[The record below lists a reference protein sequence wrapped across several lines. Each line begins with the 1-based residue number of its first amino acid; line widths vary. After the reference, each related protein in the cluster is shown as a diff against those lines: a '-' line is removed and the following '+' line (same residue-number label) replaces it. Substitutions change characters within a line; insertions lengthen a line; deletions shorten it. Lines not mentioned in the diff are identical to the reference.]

1 MWGQVS
7 DTGYTKNLSRIIP
20 TRVGTSSWDKIFEE
34 FSMDHPHACGDKV
47 CCSMTVKPSLG
58 SSPRVWGQGKVGMY
72 HQMRWRI
79 IPTRV
84 GTSAIAPD
92 RALGCK
98 DHPHACGDKS
108 RTHKVNRQLRGS
120 SPRVWGQA
128 KPLRL
133 ALHHRRIIPTRVGTS
148 ATLRVIA

>member
-1 MWGQVS
+1 MWGQVR
-7 DTGYTKNLSRIIP
+7 GTKFLRSFRWIIP
-20 TRVGTSSWDKIFEE
+20 TRVGTSEYADDTYRCPQ
-34 FSMDHPHACGDKV
+34 DHPHACGDKV